1 MIDRRSA
8 LLVVISSLAAAAVG
22 CGQPEKVVVD
32 KYFGAVNQEDNQT
45 LTSFSAVVFNKKV
58 DAWEIKSATPEQRS
72 PAPLPELLNKVKE
85 IQAEIDQNKREYM
98 AYFNEHPKEV
108 DQVQELLK
116 KPDARIPS
124 SLQKTADDW
133 KVFLDKKRELDRSL
147 AQSKA
152 EVEREKRNVML
163 SVGQVDNVEAL
174 TGEMVNK
181 QLDLALTI
189 NGQPQDY
196 VMTLRKYDLE
206 GGGGPRMV
214 SRWVVQDLAPK
225 G

>member
-8 LLVVISSLAAAAVG
+8 LLVIISSLAAAGVG

-45 LTSFSAVVFNKKV
+45 LTSFSAVVFEKKV
-58 DAWEIKSATPEQRS
+58 DSWTIKSASPEERT

-85 IQAEIDQNKREYM
+85 IQAAIDLNKREYM
-98 AYFNEHPKEV
+98 AYFNTHPKEV

-116 KPDARIPS
+116 KPDAKIPGG
-124 SLQKTADDW
+124 LQKTAEDW
-133 KVFLDKKRELDRSL
+133 RVFLDKKKELDRSL
-147 AQSKA
+147 SQAKA

-163 SVGQVDNVEAL
+163 SVGQVDNVESLA
-174 TGEMVNK
+174 GEMVNK
-181 QLDLALTI
+181 HIDLALTI
-189 NGQPQDY
+189 DGQPQDY

-206 GGGGPRMV
+206 GDGGPRVV
-214 SRWVVQDLAPK
+214 SRWVVQNLTPK